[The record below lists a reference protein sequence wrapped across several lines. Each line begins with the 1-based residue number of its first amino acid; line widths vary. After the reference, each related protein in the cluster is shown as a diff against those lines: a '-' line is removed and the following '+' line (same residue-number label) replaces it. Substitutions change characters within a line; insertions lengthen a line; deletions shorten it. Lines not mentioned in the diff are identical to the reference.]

1 MKLFSFLRQE
11 KRRPG
16 DRRQKRSAD
25 VQTAI
30 AYQLAASAKR
40 AHFSAMVLA
49 DDNGVVVADAG
60 HKGACLQMAA
70 LAPALASNRR
80 PWHGPV
86 EIVEGE
92 VRLTVAPLMLDET
105 PFYLT
110 AADGSQAHLITSEMA
125 ASREGI
131 RRILA

>member
-1 MKLFSFLRQE
+1 MKLFSFVRRE
-11 KRRPG
+11 KRQAG
-16 DRRQKRSAD
+16 DRRRNRSAD
-25 VQTAI
+25 VQTALG
-30 AYQLAASAKR
+30 YQLTASAER

-49 DDNGVVVADAG
+49 DDNGFVVADAG

-70 LAPALASNRR
+70 LAPALASNMR

-86 EIVEGE
+86 EIVEGKI
-92 VRLTVAPLMLDET
+92 RLTVAPLLVDET
-105 PFYLT
+105 PFFLT
-110 AADGSQAHLITSEMA
+110 AAEGSQAHLITSEMA